1 MQMRFSGK
9 VKFKSRLITDYSND
23 INHKL
28 CVHTRMGDLKGTFQE
43 SDLSFTDPAIEFVG
57 KELKVRG
64 STCS

>member
-1 MQMRFSGK
+1 MRMRFLG
-9 VKFKSRLITDYSND
+9 KFKFKCQLIIDYSND

-43 SDLSFTDPAIEFVG
+43 SDLSFTDSAIEFVG

-64 STCS
+64 PTCS